1 MKCPQTIVKCMTLNG
16 PNWHLR
22 YASSRTRSTANAAT
36 DLQHTLTGV
45 QGGNQN
51 RDTLCTGKNSR
62 TGLQI
67 DTFRRRFYAPQFLH
81 LLISRKALK
90 SLTVS
95 TALAIKDRNVTES
108 QNGIAVVQIFK
119 VILGDIMDVI
129 TDKSLYC

>member
-1 MKCPQTIVKCMTLNG
+1 MEIRKEALYTL
-16 PNWHLR
+16 
-22 YASSRTRSTANAAT
+22 
-36 DLQHTLTGV
+36 
-45 QGGNQN
+45 
-51 RDTLCTGKNSR
+51 GKGSR

-67 DTFRRRFYAPQFLH
+67 HIFRFYEPKFLH

-95 TALAIKDRNVTES
+95 TALATKDRNVIES

-119 VILGDIMDVI
+119 VILGDIMYVI